1 VIVAA
6 LVGSAYVAI
15 DVFPSLGARAADY
28 LREVVGDKAVAQ
40 LESAV
45 YGAQDHINQKAYA
58 LGLKKAESPWV
69 AAPVLK
75 IHSPAAKS
83 SSKTVAVAKPQLSD
97 NASPSLRT
105 DTTPVSPQP
114 AVPSAQINGP
124 MSDWLPTDVP
134 AFGQATGEGK
144 WQPYIQNADGQ
155 VVAYRTFLSPDPQR
169 PYANIAI
176 VAFNLSNTHLNF
188 VLGSQ
193 EPKSPVKVDRT
204 GKIPEADAQPGKL
217 LAVFNGGWKAQH
229 GHFGLG
235 INGTTVLPPING
247 IATVAIQDD
256 GSMHMGVWGED
267 VITDSHTLAWR
278 QNNVPLIHNGQ
289 INPRTASM
297 SIADWGS
304 ALDGNVAVW
313 RSALGLSRDGKS
325 LYFAAGDGV
334 LVSAMA
340 TALNAVGAYQAMQLD
355 VNNYWVHFDAV
366 RDDSGA
372 LKAEPLFDAMGK
384 KDNDRYLKGFTRD
397 FFYVTAKTNTA
408 S

>member
-1 VIVAA
+1 MTTLVSQKAKRRLWALGPLVIVVG
-6 LVGSAYVAI
+6 LVLSAYIAI
-15 DVFPSLGARAADY
+15 DVFPAVGAHAADY
-28 LREVVGDKAVAQ
+28 LRNVVGDKAVAQ
-40 LESAV
+40 LEGAV

-58 LGLKKAESPWV
+58 FGLKKA
-69 AAPVLK
+69 AAPW
-75 IHSPAAKS
+75 
-83 SSKTVAVAKPQLSD
+83 AVAPSPDTKPLQQQPRLNTASTQL
-97 NASPSLRT
+97 
-105 DTTPVSPQP
+105 
-114 AVPSAQINGP
+114 AVPASHWTPA
-124 MSDWLPTDVP
+124 DVP
-134 AFGQATGEGK
+134 AFGQVAGEGK
-144 WQPYIQNADGQ
+144 WQPYIQNSSGQ

-176 VAFNLSNTHLNF
+176 VAFDLSNSQLNF

-193 EPKSPVKVDRT
+193 EPKSPVKIERT
-204 GKIPEADAQPGKL
+204 GKIPKDDAQPGKL

-235 INGTTVLPPING
+235 VNGTTVLPPING
-247 IATVAIQDD
+247 IATLALQDD
-256 GSMHMGVWGED
+256 GGVRMGVWGED
-267 VITDSHTLAWR
+267 VITDAHTLVWR

-313 RSALGLSRDGKS
+313 RSALGLSRDGKTA
-325 LYFAAGDGV
+325 YFAAGEGV

-366 RDDSGA
+366 RDDNGV
-372 LKAEPLFDAMGK
+372 LKAEALFDAMGK